1 MKKTFFLLLAFF
13 AFVKMQAFSF
23 SETGQICDIN
33 QSAVATVS
41 ENSVFLG
48 SATFDST
55 LDKPFTYSNT
65 FSNYSRIELNIPFAD
80 YFYISGSHV
89 EFTISKENM
98 MWHLFKGNNDYYD
111 LQISLYGKYSYG
123 GVGILRIYI
132 IR

>member
-1 MKKTFFLLLAFF
+1 MKKTFLLLSAFF
-13 AFVKMQAFSF
+13 AVVKMQAFSP
-23 SETGQICDIN
+23 SETDYISDIE
-33 QSAVATVS
+33 QSAVATIS
-41 ENSVFLG
+41 GNSVFLG

-65 FSNYSRIELNIPFAD
+65 FSDYSRVELSIPFAD
-80 YFYISGSHV
+80 YFYISGNHV

-111 LQISLYGKYSYG
+111 LQISLYGKYSYSS
-123 GVGILRIYI
+123 VGILRIYI